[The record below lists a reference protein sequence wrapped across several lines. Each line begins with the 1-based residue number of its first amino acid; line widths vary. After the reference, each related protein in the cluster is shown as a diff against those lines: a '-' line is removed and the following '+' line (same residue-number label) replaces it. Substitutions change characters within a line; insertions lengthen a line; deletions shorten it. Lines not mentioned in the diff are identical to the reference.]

1 MHQARRLWANAEA
14 LHAVTYFHPVCLDA
28 MARRGTK
35 GFWMAYFVGRMA
47 PMGAVEPAVAEAV
60 AFGFAAERPAR
71 ALPDGWGCVSPADA
85 VRVRAVAA
93 AQALGALGVPEPT
106 PATLAALEVLREHG
120 RPGGHALGAANRR
133 LGLAKEPLVRL
144 WQMVTW
150 LREQRGDDHV
160 ALWVSRGFDGCEAN
174 VLTTAVH
181 GQDPD
186 VLRLARAWSA
196 EEWEAAGERLAR
208 RGLLDG
214 TSATDAGRAEHQAIE
229 ARTDE
234 LSAEL
239 YARARSADERDA
251 LVDDLGRLA
260 APVLAAG
267 LYPSPN
273 PMGLPVPEPS

>member
-1 MHQARRLWANAEA
+1 
-14 LHAVTYFHPVCLDA
+14 
-28 MARRGTK
+28 
-35 GFWMAYFVGRMA
+35 
-47 PMGAVEPAVAEAV
+47 
-60 AFGFAAERPAR
+60 
-71 ALPDGWGCVSPADA
+71 
-85 VRVRAVAA
+85 
-93 AQALGALGVPEPT
+93 
-106 PATLAALEVLREHG
+106 
-120 RPGGHALGAANRR
+120 
-133 LGLAKEPLVRL
+133 
-144 WQMVTW
+144 
-150 LREQRGDDHV
+150 
-160 ALWVSRGFDGCEAN
+160 
-174 VLTTAVH
+174 VH

-186 VLRLARAWSA
+186 VHRLARAWSA